1 MANLT
6 LAVDDDLLRKARK
19 AALARDTTVNALVRD
34 YLEDLVRRD
43 ATDPDEIVRKLKAL
57 YKRTPVRV
65 ERRNWS
71 REDLH
76 DR

>member
-6 LAVDDDLLRKARK
+6 LAVQDDLLRKARK
-19 AALARDTTVNALVRD
+19 AAQARDTTVNALVRE

-57 YKRTPVRV
+57 YKRTSVRV
-65 ERRNWS
+65 QQRDWN

-76 DR
+76 ER